1 MDPVT
6 SAIAFAQAAG
16 ACYKSVTLFRRASLS
31 YQSSSQFA
39 NDSPLSRLA
48 TSLITKYQAYK
59 HANERIENLVVKI
72 EGIWLKTRTQL
83 EFLQSIVESIDKELL
98 NYQNKCLERLNK
110 ELSLAILDIE
120 SLTNTEFESISL
132 RSLSLSVK
140 PLKKAHYAVIEKS
153 LRRRVDELNSWHK
166 DFDPSWFLIGRKAD
180 TGIDNILKNQSR
192 DADTQEGVLNV
203 ISVIREAI
211 SATRTGASSRA
222 SVFLES
228 STLSAVSTPL
238 PNSTVSL
245 CSLKTDSTPVLLDMT
260 TFDEDVDKGKYTTHV
275 RDLAKL
281 LSLSKPDTLGLLK
294 CLGVI
299 KIFESSGS
307 LLQFQFIY
315 QIPSTL
321 NKASSLRTQ
330 LMGSPISLDARFR
343 LSRSMAR
350 NLMAVHSADLVHKNI
365 RPETIVV
372 FEDSSDPLPVSFLLG
387 FERFRPFKAG
397 TSLTGDMVWERNIYR
412 HPKRQGIKPEDEYIM
427 QHDIYSLGVCLL
439 EIGLWTS
446 FVATAEQRLDSSKY
460 TTMIE
465 RMRAGIAGEI
475 KNIFIDM
482 ALENL
487 PFAMGRVYTE
497 VVLSCLTCLD
507 QGASNMFA
515 NVRELY
521 DEDGILVGVA
531 FIEKILMR
539 LESISL

>member
-1 MDPVT
+1 
-6 SAIAFAQAAG
+6 
-16 ACYKSVTLFRRASLS
+16 
-31 YQSSSQFA
+31 
-39 NDSPLSRLA
+39 
-48 TSLITKYQAYK
+48 LITKYKAYK
-59 HANERIENLVVKI
+59 HANERIEILVVKI

-83 EFLQSIVESIDKELL
+83 EFLESIVESIDKELL
-98 NYQNKCLERLNK
+98 DYQNTCLERLNK
-110 ELSLAILDIE
+110 ELSLATLDIE
-120 SLTNTEFESISL
+120 RLTNTEFESISL
-132 RSLSLSVK
+132 QSLSLSVK
-140 PLKKAHYAVIEKS
+140 PLKKAHYALIEKS
-153 LRRRVDELNSWHK
+153 LRKRVDELNSWHK
-166 DFDPSWFLIGRKAD
+166 DFDPSWFLVGRKAD
-180 TGIDNILKNQSR
+180 AGIDNTLKNQSR

-211 SATRTGASSRA
+211 AATRTGASSRA
-222 SVFLES
+222 SVFLKS
-228 STLSAVSTPL
+228 SILSAVYTPL

-260 TFDEDVDKGKYTTHV
+260 TFDADVDNGKYTTHV

-281 LSLSKPDTLGLLK
+281 LSLSTPDTLGLLK

-315 QIPSTL
+315 QNPSTL
-321 NKASSLRTQ
+321 NYASSLRTQ

-343 LSRSMAR
+343 LSKSMAR
-350 NLMAVHSADLVHKNI
+350 NLMAVHTADLVHKNI
-365 RPETIVV
+365 RPEKIVV
-372 FEDSSDPLPVSFLLG
+372 FEDSSDPLPVSCLVG

-397 TSLTGDMVWERNIYR
+397 TNLTGDMVWERNIYR

-427 QHDIYSLGVCLL
+427 QHDIYSLGACLL

-446 FVATAEQRLDSSKY
+446 FIATAEQQLENSKY
-460 TTMIE
+460 TRTIE
-465 RMRAGIAGEI
+465 RMRAGTAGEI